1 MGCYGDVNMI
11 SRNLGSVGRLLV
23 GMALGLT
30 LAACASLQTGSDFDH
45 TVNMSGYHT
54 FGWMPREHYGTH
66 NPLVIQRARDSIQG
80 SLAGKGFAYVEDSAK
95 ADFVVDFTIGAH
107 DRTDI
112 QTYPVPYAGPWYS
125 GYYRWWG
132 DPYWGREVDV
142 RQYREGTL
150 SIDVFD
156 AHTHKPVWHGWA
168 KKELSRSDIDR
179 SDVAIRS
186 AVDSVLE
193 KFPPK

>member
-1 MGCYGDVNMI
+1 MS
-11 SRNLGSVGRLLV
+11 SRNLGFAGRSIAV
-23 GMALGLT
+23 IALGLT

-45 TVNMSGYHT
+45 TVNMSGYHA

-66 NPLVIQRARDSIQG
+66 NPLVIQRARDAIQG

-125 GYYRWWG
+125 GYYEKNSE
-132 DPYWGREVDV
+132 EVSM
-142 RQYREGTL
+142 R
-150 SIDVFD
+150 
-156 AHTHKPVWHGWA
+156 VWS
-168 KKELSRSDIDR
+168 LSRI
-179 SDVAIRS
+179 S
-186 AVDSVLE
+186 AVVL
-193 KFPPK
+193 KGPNRRFSHHIT